1 MKISASTILFAL
13 CVSGT
18 VLAQDVRFNFDPG
31 ADVSKYKT
39 YRWAEHPDSKQVD
52 PLILKQLGQAFDAE
66 LAKKGLQ
73 RVSGET
79 SDLVIV
85 FQLATGQEKL
95 LTTFTNEYSD
105 GPGWKSVWYRT
116 AGSTTGSMP
125 AASKINSGQ
134 VVIDMYDTST
144 KHLVWRGM
152 VSKTLDAKATPEE
165 QQKNIA
171 KAAAKLTEKY
181 TPPTK

>member
-1 MKISASTILFAL
+1 MKTFTSTILFAL
-13 CVSGT
+13 CISGT
-18 VLAQDVRFNFDPG
+18 ILAQDVRFNTDPA
-31 ADVSKYKT
+31 ADLSKYKT
-39 YRWAEHPDSKQVD
+39 YRWAEHPDSKDVN
-52 PLILKQLGQAFDAE
+52 PAVLNQLGQAFDAE

-73 RVSGET
+73 KVSGDT

-85 FQLATGQEKL
+85 FQIATGQEKL

-152 VSKTLDAKATPEE
+152 VSKTLDSKVKPEK

-171 KAAAKLTEKY
+171 KAAHKLIDKY
-181 TPPTK
+181 PARKA